1 LHEVVGKFGLGHN
14 LNFFGQILCGF
25 SPQKIGE
32 LSFFA
37 ELFTILARP

>member
-1 LHEVVGKFGLGHN
+1 LHDFVEKFGLGHN

-37 ELFTILARP
+37 VLFTIFASP